1 MGFTVLEYIKLL
13 CVTMLSIIST
23 VYPLSIKSLELFKQY
38 LPYSIQSSEYHIISG
53 IVMCLSLLV
62 NNKHK
67 QFKPT
72 FLCYIFFLNF

>member
-23 VYPLSIKSLELFKQY
+23 VYPLSVKSLELFKQY
-38 LPYSIQSSEYHIISG
+38 LPYSNIQSSEYHIISG

-62 NNKHK
+62 NNKH
-67 QFKPT
+67 T
-72 FLCYIFFLNF
+72 V